1 MRRQGLKDRQ
11 LTNVGIRCRTARL
24 TMIDSP
30 KPPFLR
36 NITATSESKTAS
48 LFINRSAEL
57 ANVSAEIPLS
67 LMDAATSFM
76 DARTVKGGRLWSRG
90 CINTSQ
96 DKEKPDHQS
105 STTFTASDIDW
116 IAAQQTVSSCEWNK
130 SIG

>member
-1 MRRQGLKDRQ
+1 MRRQGLKYRQ
-11 LTNVGIRCRTARL
+11 LTNVASRRRTSRL
-24 TMIDSP
+24 TRNGSP
-30 KPPFLR
+30 KPLVP
-36 NITATSESKTAS
+36 NITATSESETAS

-57 ANVSAEIPLS
+57 ANVLAEIPLS

-76 DARTVKGGRLWSRG
+76 DARTVKGGRLGSRG

-96 DKEKPDHQS
+96 DKEKPHHQS

-116 IAAQQTVSSCEWNK
+116 IAAQQTESSWEWKK